1 MKNMPK
7 ETKNTLSDSLKK
19 LQQISRWFDEQEE
32 IDLEKGL
39 LKVKEGAKLI
49 KESRLQLKTIENEF
63 EEIKAEM
70 ESGA

>member
-1 MKNMPK
+1 MAK
-7 ETKNTLSDSLKK
+7 ETKINLSESLKK
-19 LQQISRWFDEQEE
+19 LEEISAWFDEQEE

-49 KESRLQLKTIENEF
+49 KESRAQLKDIENEF

-70 ESGA
+70 EGE

>member
-1 MKNMPK
+1 MPK
-7 ETKNTLSDSLKK
+7 ETKGNLSESLKK
-19 LQQISRWFDEQEE
+19 LEQISNWFDEQEE

-49 KESRLQLKTIENEF
+49 KESRAKLKDIENEF

-70 ESGA
+70 EEEA